1 MIADQQNRRATLID
15 GNRDVVYNVP
25 KSLLQLYNGFSE
37 DDMNKNTSYEK
48 LKRVKKVWGR
58 FGIPSPE
65 SLRCD
70 ICRLLRTFQ
79 FNN

>member
-15 GNRDVVYNVP
+15 GNRDVIYNIP
-25 KSLLQLYNGFSE
+25 KSLLRLYNGFSE
-37 DDMNKNTSYEK
+37 DDMNKNASYEK
-48 LKRVKKVWGR
+48 LKRVKKTWER

-70 ICRLLRTFQ
+70 ICRLLRTFH
-79 FNN
+79 FKD